1 MHFSAKCNS
10 GRIAIQWF
18 HIKHYLDYQYTK
30 IPALYLSGAKYVCF
44 CTIRD
49 FGSPTTYYSNYKYGY
64 TFILIYL
71 TFICKKPFPAVLYF
85 CLTFILL
92 DNFACSFDLLIFF
105 KITLLLKQILSLIAS
120 VSKTKYEFRSLIEYK

>member
-30 IPALYLSGAKYVCF
+30 FQP
-44 CTIRD
+44 
-49 FGSPTTYYSNYKYGY
+49 Y
-64 TFILIYL
+64 TFRVQNMCVFARYATLVPRLLIILTISMDTHL
-71 TFICKKPFPAVLYF
+71 ISFCKEPFPAVLYF